1 MIESTTQESDLFNIS
16 GEPKCTK
23 AGFLI
28 TTFLSRFNVWKLR
41 LCELYSAESY
51 MTFKKESGVVIGRI
65 RFILREI
72 REVDIPRLKYDREVL
87 FPFKAYAITLD
98 DNFKPLSSKKYK

>member
-1 MIESTTQESDLFNIS
+1 MIESTTQESDLFNSS

-28 TTFLSRFNVWKLR
+28 MSRTKVWKKR
-41 LCELYSAESY
+41 LCELYSAGTY
-51 MTFKKESGVVIGRI
+51 MTFKNESGGVIWRI

-72 REVDIPRLKYDREVL
+72 SKVDNPRLKYGREVI

-98 DNFKPLSSKKYK
+98 DNFKPSSKTYT